1 MFYVGLQVV
10 KHSGEKWRHL
20 LGFREGC
27 LFACAE
33 VSSWTKFCEIDIVQ
47 TVCDTLSTEEQNF
60 ENVKIHEHLAR
71 FEEHLNQPVRMH
83 NVDKLRKEI
92 NQDFVDH
99 DYAEGYVI
107 SLADLVILPCV
118 QVFLHVLGSVRLSH
132 HLPSVMKW
140 HDLVIS
146 QELILEALNV
156 IVKVPSLITSLSHVN
171 YVLPEVPKQSLYKSD
186 PKRYKPKSK
195 QFTRQEDV
203 EAALR

>member
-1 MFYVGLQVV
+1 M
-10 KHSGEKWRHL
+10 

-47 TVCDTLSTEEQNF
+47 TVDDTLLTEKQYC

-92 NQDFVDH
+92 NQDSVDH
-99 DYAEGYVI
+99 DFAEGYVI
-107 SLADLVILPCV
+107 SLADLVIFPCV
-118 QVFLHVLGSVRLSH
+118 RVFFHALGSASLSH
-132 HLPSVMKW
+132 YLPSVMKW
-140 HDLVIS
+140 YELILS
-146 QELILEALNV
+146 QELILEAINV
-156 IVKVPSLITSLSHVN
+156 IVKVPSLIVGLLHIN

-195 QFTRQEDV
+195 LFTRQEDV